1 MPPFKIIATVKPYFY
16 EYGRFLSWQ
25 TVILFLN
32 TIAGFIVIRALSKT
46 DYAYYTI
53 VFTTLT
59 MFTNITNTGIEPA
72 INAIGGRNWQDK
84 NHMAVLVNTARRF
97 RKKAGL
103 YLALPILIYCGWQ
116 LLYTGLPEQLLL
128 LFIISLAAGGIILL
142 NTSIYVSVLRLNGEI
157 KALQRVDGLTGIL
170 KLAGIVL
177 LWIFAPSAWLFL
189 WWLIFC
195 MAIQYAL
202 LWYRSQ
208 LYLSATSKTDEKIS
222 SQIYDL
228 FKPNIINTIY
238 WAFQGQILVFIA
250 TLFGST
256 ENIGEI
262 GAMGR
267 IAILFAPFSLLITN
281 YFQPAVAKA
290 VNSREISSNIKKA
303 FALLAIPALGLLG
316 LVFFAPHLFL
326 LILGKQY
333 FNLENYLLL
342 FLSISLL
349 TVAQSV
355 LYSFCSA
362 RGWVKLFY
370 LYTPFILFVQV
381 ILFYCLK
388 LDNLYSILIFKGI
401 SELGALLLS
410 VALFLYS
417 FYQFRKTQ
425 HSTEG

>member
-1 MPPFKIIATVKPYFY
+1 MPPSKIIAAAKPYLY
-16 EYGRFLSWQ
+16 EYSRFLSWQ
-25 TVILFLN
+25 TVILLLN
-32 TIAGFIVIRALSKT
+32 TIAGFIVIRALTKT

-53 VFTTLT
+53 VFTSLT

-72 INAIGGRNWQDK
+72 INAIGGRSWQDK
-84 NHMAVLVNTARRF
+84 NRMAVLVNTARRF

-103 YLALPILIYCGWQ
+103 YLALPILIYCSWQ
-116 LLYTGLPEQLLL
+116 LLYTGLSENLLL
-128 LFIISLAAGGIILL
+128 LFLVSLATGGFILL

-157 KALQRVDGLTGIL
+157 KALQRVEGLTSTL

-177 LWIFAPSAWLFL
+177 LWIFAPNGWLFL
-189 WWLIFC
+189 WWIVCC
-195 MAIQYAL
+195 MVVQYAL
-202 LWYRSQ
+202 IWYRSR

-228 FKPNIINTIY
+228 FRPNIINTIY

-250 TLFGST
+250 ALFGST

-290 VNSREISSNIKKA
+290 GSSQEISNNIKKA

-316 LVFFAPHLFL
+316 LVFFAPQLFL
-326 LILGKQY
+326 LILGEQY

-370 LYTPFILFVQV
+370 LYTPFILCVQV
-381 ILFYCLK
+381 TLLYCLK

-410 VALFLYS
+410 LALFLYS

-425 HSTEG
+425 HSKVG